1 MRIRKSNYL
10 LNLIS
15 ETHPV
20 GRKFN
25 WLIQVLILLSVVSFS
40 LETLPNLS
48 ELQLLWLHII
58 EIILVFFFSVEYV
71 LRVYAAK
78 KPLKYILSFFGIID
92 VLSILPF
99 YLHFGFGFVSFRA
112 LRFLRLFR
120 VLELMEFN
128 KAIGHYK
135 RAILLAKEE
144 LILFMLTALILIY
157 FAAVGIY
164 YFEHSAQPEVYSS
177 IFTSLWWSVCT
188 MTTVGYG
195 DMYPITA
202 GGRIFT
208 FGLLFVGLSIISVPA
223 GILSSALTRTRI
235 SDSKEKKAIPEE
247 E

>member
-1 MRIRKSNYL
+1 MRIKKSNHL
-10 LNLIS
+10 LNIIS

-25 WLIQVLILLSVVSFS
+25 WLIQVLILLSVISFS
-40 LETLPNLS
+40 LETLPDLS
-48 ELQLLWLHII
+48 ERQLFWLHVI

-78 KPLKYILSFFGIID
+78 KPLKYVLSFFGIID
-92 VLSILPF
+92 LLSILPF

-112 LRFLRLFR
+112 LRFLRVFR
-120 VLELMEFN
+120 ILELMKFN
-128 KAIGHYK
+128 KAIAHYK

-164 YFEHSAQPEVYSS
+164 YFEHHAQPELYSS
-177 IFTSLWWSVCT
+177 IFSSLWWSVCT

-195 DMYPITA
+195 DMYPITV

-223 GILSSALTRTRI
+223 GILSSALTRSR
-235 SDSKEKKAIPEE
+235 EPEQKVARGHDE
-247 E
+247 LA